1 MIPYDSLNSRVCSV
15 FEQNSNF
22 RVALYKTD
30 EILPNKGDLWD
41 VITWIWTNGKQFFLS
56 PEVWMMTTDDDDD
69 GGAEGTR
76 GDKQESAA
84 ALIWHID

>member
-1 MIPYDSLNSRVCSV
+1 
-15 FEQNSNF
+15 
-22 RVALYKTD
+22 
-30 EILPNKGDLWD
+30 

-84 ALIWHID
+84 ALI